1 MGRFKPFYRTIKKR
15 KRKEDEEKMYRRLV
29 ITRIMASIVITV
41 VGNLIT
47 SSSETPTNL
56 ARSVLDSFSNHNNLP
71 PVDQL
76 LSENNRQNEYENGWP
91 IKDSENLWAFKVF
104 YPEFPSMQEGNTLLD
119 KILSK
124 QYKIS
129 PIISKE
135 VAKRPHAFHW
145 G

>member
-56 ARSVLDSFSNHNNLP
+56 ARNFFDSYSNHNNEP
-71 PVDQL
+71 VVDQL
-76 LSENNRQNEYENGWP
+76 WSENNRQNEYENGWP
-91 IKDSENLWAFKVF
+91 SKESENRWAFKVF
-104 YPEFPSMQEGNTLLD
+104 YPEFL
-119 KILSK
+119 
-124 QYKIS
+124 
-129 PIISKE
+129 
-135 VAKRPHAFHW
+135 
-145 G
+145 